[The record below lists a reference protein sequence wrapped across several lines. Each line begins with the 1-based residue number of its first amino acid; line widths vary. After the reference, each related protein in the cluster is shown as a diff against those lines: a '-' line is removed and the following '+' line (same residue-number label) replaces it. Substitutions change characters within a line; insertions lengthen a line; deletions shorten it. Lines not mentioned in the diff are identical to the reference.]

1 LICGG
6 TLFENTTSSN
16 YTHEEK
22 MQQLI
27 QDLRYAMRGLMK
39 RPGFTFIAVMTLAL
53 GIGANSAIFSVVN
66 GVLLRSLPLPDSQ
79 SLYAIHNG
87 AAIFNRFDGPLS
99 YPEYQDVVAQTR
111 SFESI
116 GAWVD
121 SDANL
126 SDGARPERVMTRIV
140 LPSLLPTLRVEPVR
154 GRNFLPEETIKGRD
168 HVALIT
174 YGLWQR
180 RFGGSD
186 DAIGK
191 SMYLDNVNYQIVG
204 ILPRDFRLEAPVDLW
219 VPLTTTDPDVN
230 VRNAHFLRVVGR
242 LRPGVTEKSAATDL
256 SAVAKYESQNF
267 PEMFPPSAG
276 FDFRARPYLEDL
288 VGDVRLPLYI
298 LLAAVGFVLLIACTN
313 VANLLLAKAAP
324 RQREIAI
331 RSALG
336 ARSRH
341 LVRQLLTESMLLA
354 ILAGGVGV
362 LLATWGTRAL
372 VALSP
377 DSLPRAHEIGFD
389 WRVLTFTGVIAL
401 ATGIVFGLVPSFWG
415 PRVDLTDALKEGS
428 RGATATGGRLRKSLV
443 VAEVALSVVLLVGAG
458 LMLRSFSSLR
468 NLNPGFRT
476 DHALT
481 LRVSLPVPNSQ
492 ITAADEDRFVNFFD
506 RALMRV
512 SELPG
517 VTAVGASNMIPL
529 DGNGTDR
536 LIEIEG
542 YVPRDKSDMPDAQNR
557 QVTPGWF
564 DAMGIPIVRGRIIE
578 RSDDE
583 KAPRVLVVNQAFAKR
598 FFPNADPIGK
608 RIRLGKL
615 TADFPWATVVG
626 IVGDVRGLSLDEPPE
641 PTMYWPV
648 AQIRA
653 TPSLAIVV
661 RTQSDPAALATAVRA
676 SIGEIDQAQPI
687 YDMQPLDQL
696 VAKSLGQRRFTLTLM
711 LLFGVIALVLS
722 ASGIYGVMSFA
733 VTQRTQEI
741 GIRMALG
748 ARAVDVVK
756 MIVRSGMFLASLG
769 VVAGLIGAFAVTRL
783 IASLLFGVSPTDVMT
798 FALVTAGLLMV
809 ALLAC
814 YIPARRA
821 TKVDPLVALRH
832 E

>member
-1 LICGG
+1 
-6 TLFENTTSSN
+6 
-16 YTHEEK
+16 

-27 QDLRYAMRGLMK
+27 QDLRYAVRGLIK
-39 RPGFTFIAVMTLAL
+39 RPGFTLIAVMTLAL

-66 GVLLRSLPLPDSQ
+66 AVLLRSLPLPDAK
-79 SLYAIHNG
+79 SLYAVHIG
-87 AAIFNRFDGPLS
+87 AAIFNRYDGVLS
-99 YPEYQDVVAQTR
+99 YPEYQDVAAQTH
-111 SFESI
+111 SFQNI

-121 SDANL
+121 GDANL
-126 SDGARPERVMTRIV
+126 SEGARPERVMLRMV
-140 LPSLLPTLRVEPVR
+140 LPSLLPTLGVEPVR
-154 GRNFLPEETIKGRD
+154 GRNFLPEETTKGRD

-180 RFGGSD
+180 RFSGAD
-186 DAIGK
+186 DVMGK
-191 SMYLDNVNYQIVG
+191 SVYLDNVDYQIIGV
-204 ILPRDFRLEAPVDLW
+204 LPRDFQFETPVDLW
-219 VPLTTTDPDVN
+219 IPLTTTDPEIN

-242 LRPGVTEKSAATDL
+242 LRPGVTEKSVAADL
-256 SAVAKYESQNF
+256 NAVAKYETDNF
-267 PEMFPPSAG
+267 PDMFPPTAG
-276 FDFRARPYLEDL
+276 FEFRARPYLDDI
-288 VGDVRLPLYI
+288 VGDVRLPLYV
-298 LLAAVGFVLLIACTN
+298 LLGSVAFVLLIACTN

-336 ARSRH
+336 ARGRH
-341 LVRQLLTESMLLA
+341 LLRQLLTESILLA
-354 ILAGGVGV
+354 LLAGVVGV
-362 LLATWGTRAL
+362 LLATWGTTAL

-377 DSLPRAHEIGFD
+377 DSLPRAREIGFD
-389 WRVLTFTGVIAL
+389 WRVLAFTGGIAL
-401 ATGIVFGLVPSFWG
+401 TTGIVFGLVPALWG
-415 PRVDLTDALKEGS
+415 PRVQLTDALKEGT
-428 RGATATGGRLRKSLV
+428 RGTTSGGGRLRKSLV
-443 VAEVALSVVLLVGAG
+443 VIEVALSVVLLVGAG
-458 LMLRSFSSLR
+458 LMLRSFSRLR
-468 NLNPGFRT
+468 SVNPGFRT

-481 LRVSLPVPNSQ
+481 LRVSLPVPNGQ
-492 ITAADEDRFVNFFD
+492 ISAADENRFVNFFD
-506 RALMRV
+506 RTLERL

-542 YVPRDKSDMPDAQNR
+542 YIPRDKSDMPDAQNR

-564 DAMGIPIVRGRIIE
+564 AAMGIPLVTGRLVE

-583 KAPRVLVVNQAFAKR
+583 KAPRIVVVNETFIKR
-598 FFPNADPIGK
+598 FFPNGDAIGK

-615 TADFPWATVVG
+615 TADFPWATIVG
-626 IVGDVRGLSLDEPPE
+626 VVGDVRGFALDEPPQ

-661 RTQSDPAALATAVRA
+661 RTQSDPNSLASPVRDA
-676 SIGEIDQAQPI
+676 IAQIDSAQPI
-687 YDMQPLDQL
+687 YDMQTLDQL
-696 VAKSLGQRRFTLTLM
+696 VSKSLGQRRFTLTLM
-711 LLFGVIALVLS
+711 VLFGVIALVLS
-722 ASGIYGVMSFA
+722 SIGIYGVMAFA

-748 ARAVDVVK
+748 ASAMDVLK
-756 MIVRSGMFLASLG
+756 MVVGSGMLLAVIG
-769 VVAGLIGAFAVTRL
+769 VAVGLIGAFAVTRL
-783 IASLLFGVSPTDVMT
+783 MASLLFGVSPTDLVT
-798 FALVTAGLLMV
+798 FGLVTAGLLLV

-821 TKVDPLVALRH
+821 TKVDPLIALRY

>member
-1 LICGG
+1 
-6 TLFENTTSSN
+6 
-16 YTHEEK
+16 

-27 QDLRYAMRGLMK
+27 QDLRYAVRGLLK
-39 RPGFTFIAVMTLAL
+39 RPGFTLIAVMTLAL

-79 SLYAIHNG
+79 SLYAIHTG
-87 AAIFNRFDGPLS
+87 AAIFNRYDGPFS
-99 YPEYQDVVAQTR
+99 YPEYQDVVQQTR
-111 SFESI
+111 SFQSI

-126 SDGARPERVMTRIV
+126 SDGVKPERAMLRIV
-140 LPSLLPTLRVEPVR
+140 LPSLLPTLGVEPVR
-154 GRNFLPEETIKGRD
+154 GRNFLPEETTKGRD

-180 RFGGSD
+180 KFGGTD

-191 SMYLDNVNYQIVG
+191 SVYLDNVNYQIIGV
-204 ILPRDFRLEAPVDLW
+204 LPRDFQLEAPVDLW
-219 VPLTTTDPDVN
+219 VPLTITDPDVN
-230 VRNAHFLRVVGR
+230 VRNSHFLRVIGR
-242 LRPGVTEKSAATDL
+242 LRPGVTEKAAAADL
-256 SAVAKYESQNF
+256 HSVAKYESDNF
-267 PEMFPPSAG
+267 PEMFPASAG

-288 VGDVRLPLYI
+288 VGDIRLPLYI
-298 LLAAVGFVLLIACTN
+298 LLGAVGFVLLIACTN

-324 RQREIAI
+324 RQREIAL
-331 RSALG
+331 RTALG
-336 ARSRH
+336 ARRYH
-341 LVRQLLTESMLLA
+341 LLRQLLTESILLA
-354 ILAGGVGV
+354 IIAGGIGV
-362 LLATWGTRAL
+362 LLGTWGTTAL

-377 DSLPRAHEIGFD
+377 DSLPRAREIGFD
-389 WRVLTFTGVIAL
+389 WRVLAFTGGVAL
-401 ATGIVFGLVPSFWG
+401 TTGIVFGLVPAIWG
-415 PRVDLTDALKEGS
+415 PRVQLTDALKEGS
-428 RGATATGGRLRKSLV
+428 RGATAGGGRLRKSLV
-443 VAEVALSVVLLVGAG
+443 VVEVALSVMLLVGAG
-458 LMLRSFSSLR
+458 LMLRSFSRLR
-468 NLNPGFRT
+468 NVNPGFRT

-492 ITAADEDRFVNFFD
+492 ISPADEDRFMSFYD
-506 RALMRV
+506 RTLARL

-542 YVPRDKSDMPDAQNR
+542 YIPRDKADMPDAQNR
-557 QVTPGWF
+557 QATPGWF
-564 DAMGIPIVRGRIIE
+564 AAMGIPLVHGRLIE
-578 RSDDE
+578 RSDDQ
-583 KAPRVLVVNQAFAKR
+583 KAPRVLVVNESFVKR
-598 FFPNADPIGK
+598 FFPNGDVIGK

-615 TADFPWATVVG
+615 ASDFPWATIVG
-626 IVGDVRGLSLDEPPE
+626 IVGDVRGFALEEPPQ

-661 RTQSDPAALATAVRA
+661 RTQSDPAALASSVRDA
-676 SIGEIDQAQPI
+676 ISEIDRAQPI
-687 YDMQPLDQL
+687 YDMQPLDEL

-711 LLFGVIALVLS
+711 VLFGVIALVLS
-722 ASGIYGVMSFA
+722 AIGIYGVMAFA

-748 ARAVDVVK
+748 ASAIDVLK
-756 MIVRSGMFLASLG
+756 MVVGSGMFLAAIG
-769 VVAGLIGAFAVTRL
+769 VAVGLIGAFAVTRL
-783 IASLLFGVSPTDVMT
+783 MASLLFGVSPTDFVT
-798 FALVTAGLLMV
+798 FGLVTAGLLIV

-821 TKVDPLVALRH
+821 TKVDPLVALRY